1 MLGHWGEGKLDE
13 KLLTQ
18 TRLLKKYINLL
29 EKVAHTEKNVF
40 LKDEI
45 LTAAAERYL
54 QLAIETCINI
64 GNRIIALEQI
74 DRNLPPPETYVEIFE
89 TMFKIGLINEQQLN
103 NYRKMARFRNKLVH
117 VYWEIDHE
125 TVYEIITNNLSDLKE
140 FLNIVV
146 SYLQKN

>member
-1 MLGHWGEGKLDE
+1 MDE
-13 KLLTQ
+13 KLLNQ

-64 GNRIIALEQI
+64 GNRIIALE
-74 DRNLPPPETYVEIFE
+74 
-89 TMFKIGLINEQQLN
+89 
-103 NYRKMARFRNKLVH
+103 
-117 VYWEIDHE
+117 
-125 TVYEIITNNLSDLKE
+125 
-140 FLNIVV
+140 
-146 SYLQKN
+146 

>member
-1 MLGHWGEGKLDE
+1 MDE